1 MELPSYF
8 TDFLAK
14 IRPTDDQRAK
24 MKKEHRKLRDLL
36 MADDELGPL
45 IISTFIQ
52 GSYRRL
58 TATRPQDSQQCDVDV
73 IAATTMHEG
82 DYTPIQALEKFRPFL
97 KEHYPGKYQLQGRS
111 WGIEVDDEVTLDLV
125 PTSAPSEA
133 EKNAMEWT
141 KAASW
146 DFPDEPEIVTANAY
160 QGLLLE
166 GVGTYI
172 EKFSRAAAE
181 PAWKQQPLRIPD
193 RQAEIWEDTHPLEQI
208 RWTWAKSKST
218 RGHYVNVVKAIKW
231 WRKLKV
237 PKPKHP
243 RSYPLEHMIG
253 DCCPD
258 GIEYVATGVTLTL
271 EAMEAKYRPYVNLGI
286 MPTLED
292 RGVPTHNVLARVTF
306 EDFAAFLDYI
316 KSAAATARQALDADS
331 VKKSADGWRELFGNE
346 FPEAPDGGDDD
357 DGGNGGGGSKA
368 AAFGGFTPRTQN
380 TNISGGRFAL

>member
-1 MELPSYF
+1 VELSSYF
-8 TDFLAK
+8 TDFLAN

-24 MKKEHRKLRDLL
+24 MKDEHRKLRDLL
-36 MADDELGPL
+36 IADDDLGPL

-58 TATRPQDSQQCDVDV
+58 TATRPQESQQCDVDV
-73 IAATTMHEG
+73 IAATKMHED

-97 KEHYPGKYQLQGRS
+97 KKHYLGKYQLQGRS

-160 QGLLLE
+160 EGLLLE
-166 GVGTYI
+166 GAGPYI

-193 RQAEIWEDTHPLEQI
+193 RHAEIWEDTHPLEQI

-218 RGHYVNVVKAIKW
+218 NGHYVNVVKAIKW

-258 GIEYVATGVTLTL
+258 GIEYVGTGVTLTL
-271 EAMEAKYRPYVNLGI
+271 EAMEASYRPYVNLGI
-286 MPTLED
+286 MPTLAD

-306 EDFAAFLDYI
+306 EDFAAFLDHI
-316 KSAAATARQALDADS
+316 KAAAVTARQALDADS
-331 VKKSADGWRELFGNE
+331 VKKSADGWRQLFGNE
-346 FPEAPDGGDDD
+346 FPEAPDGGDDG
-357 DGGNGGGGSKA
+357 GGNGGGGGKA
-368 AAFGGFTPRTQN
+368 AAIGGFTPRTQN